1 MEKVIIAGPY
11 NAVAKQKMA
20 ADLAR
25 DFEVVSIGSTEE
37 FRQHL
42 DASYIVL
49 RTIQLPADIIEQ
61 MPNLRMIQ
69 RWGAG
74 VDIIAVD
81 TASAR
86 GIPVANVAG
95 ENSQTV
101 AELTIGLLLAVYRR
115 IVTIDNALRQ
125 GQWIKS
131 SIDKRCFMISGKTV
145 GIVGMGRIGRC
156 VASMLLAFGANVQYC
171 DPNITDEIRAFER
184 THPVKAVSL
193 DELLQTSDIVTLHLP
208 LTPENHYIIGEGEIG
223 RMKDGAVLLNVAR
236 GGLVDQAAL
245 YAALKSGKLLGAALD
260 CYEQEPL
267 PADSPLLEL
276 DNVVLSCH
284 VGGNTADL
292 ALRLADRCPQN
303 IRAYANGTLDEKYVV
318 NREAIHY
325 RSGGQ

>member
-1 MEKVIIAGPY
+1 MDKVIIAGPY
-11 NAVAKQKMA
+11 NAVAKQKMI
-20 ADLAR
+20 ADMER
-25 DFEVVSIGSTEE
+25 DFEVVSIAGTEE
-37 FRQHL
+37 FKQHL
-42 DASYIVL
+42 DAQYVVL
-49 RTIQLPADIIEQ
+49 RTIPLPADIIEQ
-61 MPNLRMIQ
+61 MPNLKMIQ

-101 AELTIGLLLAVYRR
+101 AELTVGLLLAVYRR

-131 SIDKRCFMISGKTV
+131 TIDKSCFMICDKTV
-145 GIVGMGRIGRC
+145 GIVGLGRIGRC
-156 VASMLLAFGANVQYC
+156 VASMLLAFGAKVQYY
-171 DPNITDEIRAFER
+171 DPNITDDIRAFER
-184 THPVKAVSL
+184 EHPVQAVSL
-193 DELLQTSDIVTLHLP
+193 DELLRTSDIVSLHLP
-208 LTPENHYIIGEGEIG
+208 LTPENHYIISEKEIAE
-223 RMKDGAVLLNVAR
+223 MKDGAVLLNVAR
-236 GGLVDQAAL
+236 GGLVNQAAL

-292 ALRLADRCPQN
+292 ALRLADRCPRN

-318 NREAIHY
+318 NRKAIHY
-325 RSGGQ
+325 HTGG

>member
-20 ADLAR
+20 EDLAR

-42 DASYIVL
+42 DAQYVVL
-49 RTIQLPADIIEQ
+49 RTIPLPADVIEK
-61 MPNLRMIQ
+61 MPNLKMIQ

-101 AELTIGLLLAVYRR
+101 AELTVGLLLALYRR
-115 IVTIDNALRQ
+115 IVTIDDAMRQ
-125 GQWIKS
+125 GLWIKS

-171 DPNITDEIRAFER
+171 DPNITDEIRTFER
-184 THPVKAVSL
+184 EHPVKAVSL
-193 DELLQTSDIVTLHLP
+193 DKLLRTSDIVSLHLP
-208 LTPENHYIIGEGEIG
+208 LTPENHYIIGEKEIG
-223 RMKDGAVLLNVAR
+223 EMKDGAVLLNVAR
-236 GGLVDQAAL
+236 GGLVDQTAL
-245 YAALKSGKLLGAALD
+245 YAALKCGKLLGAALD

-292 ALRLADRCPQN
+292 ALRLADRCPRN
-303 IRAYANGTLDEKYVV
+303 IRAYAGGTLDEKYVV
-318 NREAIHY
+318 NRKAIHY
-325 RSGGQ
+325 RSGGN

>member
-1 MEKVIIAGPY
+1 MDKVIIAGPY
-11 NAVAKQKMA
+11 NAVAKQKMI
-20 ADLAR
+20 ADLER
-25 DFEVVSIGSTEE
+25 DFEVVSIADTEE
-37 FRQHL
+37 FKQHL
-42 DASYIVL
+42 DAQYVVL
-49 RTIQLPADIIEQ
+49 RTIPLPADIIEQ
-61 MPNLRMIQ
+61 MPNLKMIQ

-101 AELTIGLLLAVYRR
+101 AELTVGLLLAVYRR

-131 SIDKRCFMISGKTV
+131 TIDKSCFMICDKTV
-145 GIVGMGRIGRC
+145 GIVGLGRIGRC
-156 VASMLLAFGANVQYC
+156 VASMLLAFGAKVQYY
-171 DPNITDEIRAFER
+171 DPNITDDIRAFER
-184 THPVKAVSL
+184 EHPVRAVSL
-193 DELLQTSDIVTLHLP
+193 DELLRTSDIVSLHLP
-208 LTPENHYIIGEGEIG
+208 LTPENHYIVSEKEIAE
-223 RMKDGAVLLNVAR
+223 MKDGAVLLNVAR
-236 GGLVDQAAL
+236 GGLVNQAAL

-292 ALRLADRCPQN
+292 ALRLADRCPRN
-303 IRAYANGTLDEKYVV
+303 IRAYADGVLDEKYVV
-318 NREAIHY
+318 NRKAIHY
-325 RSGGQ
+325 HTGG

>member
-1 MEKVIIAGPY
+1 MDKVIIAGPY
-11 NAVAKQKMA
+11 NAVAKQKMI
-20 ADLAR
+20 ADLER
-25 DFEVVSIGSTEE
+25 DFEVVSIAGTEE
-37 FRQHL
+37 FKQHL
-42 DASYIVL
+42 DAQYVVL
-49 RTIQLPADIIEQ
+49 RTIPLPADIIEQ
-61 MPNLRMIQ
+61 MPNLKMIQ

-101 AELTIGLLLAVYRR
+101 AELTVGLLLAVYRR

-131 SIDKRCFMISGKTV
+131 TIDKSCFMICDKTV
-145 GIVGMGRIGRC
+145 GIVGLGRIGRC
-156 VASMLLAFGANVQYC
+156 VASMLLAFGAKVQYY
-171 DPNITDEIRAFER
+171 DPNITDDIRAFER
-184 THPVKAVSL
+184 EHPVQAVSL
-193 DELLQTSDIVTLHLP
+193 DELLRTSDIVSLHLP
-208 LTPENHYIIGEGEIG
+208 LTPENHYIISEKEIAE
-223 RMKDGAVLLNVAR
+223 MKDGAVLLNVAR
-236 GGLVDQAAL
+236 GGLVNQAAL

-292 ALRLADRCPQN
+292 ALRLADRCPRN

-318 NREAIHY
+318 NRKAIHY
-325 RSGGQ
+325 HTGG

>member
-1 MEKVIIAGPY
+1 MDKVIIAGPY
-11 NAVAKQKMA
+11 NAVAKQKMI
-20 ADLAR
+20 ADLER
-25 DFEVVSIGSTEE
+25 DFEVVSIAGTEE
-37 FRQHL
+37 FKQHL
-42 DASYIVL
+42 DAQYVVL
-49 RTIQLPADIIEQ
+49 RTIPLPADIIEQ
-61 MPNLRMIQ
+61 MPNLKMIQ

-101 AELTIGLLLAVYRR
+101 AELTVGLLLAVYRR

-131 SIDKRCFMISGKTV
+131 TIDKSCFMICDKAV
-145 GIVGMGRIGRC
+145 GIVGLGCIGRC
-156 VASMLLAFGANVQYC
+156 VASMLLAFGAKVQYY
-171 DPNITDEIRAFER
+171 DPNISDDIRAFER
-184 THPVKAVSL
+184 EHPVRAVSL
-193 DELLQTSDIVTLHLP
+193 DELLRTSDIVSLHLP
-208 LTPENHYIIGEGEIG
+208 LTPENHYIISEKEIAE
-223 RMKDGAVLLNVAR
+223 MKDGAVLLNVAR
-236 GGLVDQAAL
+236 GGLVNQAAL

-292 ALRLADRCPQN
+292 ALRLADRCPRN

-318 NREAIHY
+318 NRKAIHY
-325 RSGGQ
+325 HTGG